1 MSVVDAVSLL
11 RETAGMT
18 LTDPSPIHQTM
29 ASWLAHLA
37 GGGSAPL
44 EDLLHPDVV
53 FWSPVIFAPQRGRD
67 LTLMYLTA
75 ASQVFPG
82 DPETEGSGPSGPSG
96 GGFHYTKKVLDGNHA
111 VLEFETMMGGVQ
123 VNGVDII
130 TCDDNG
136 LITEFK
142 VMIRPF
148 KAIEAVRDRM
158 AAMLA

>member
-1 MSVVDAVSLL
+1 
-11 RETAGMT
+11 MT
-18 LTDPSPIHQTM
+18 PTDPQPIRR
-29 ASWLAHLA
+29 AIAGWLAQLA
-37 GGGSAPL
+37 GDGSVHL

-53 FWSPVIFAPQRGRD
+53 FWSPVIFSPQQGRD

-82 DPETEGSGPSGPSG
+82 DPEAGESGPSGPSG

-111 VLEFETMMGGVQ
+111 VLEFETTMGGIQ

-148 KAIEAVRDRM
+148 KAIEAVRARM
-158 AAMLA
+158 PAMLA

>member
-1 MSVVDAVSLL
+1 
-11 RETAGMT
+11 MT

-37 GGGSAPL
+37 GGAPTPL

-67 LTLMYLTA
+67 LTLIYLTA

-82 DPETEGSGPSGPSG
+82 DPETEGSEPSGPSG
-96 GGFHYTKKVLDGNHA
+96 GGFHYTKTVLDGNHA
-111 VLEFETMMGGVQ
+111 VLEFETTMGGIQ

-136 LITEFK
+136 LIIEFK

-158 AAMLA
+158 AALLA

>member
-1 MSVVDAVSLL
+1 
-11 RETAGMT
+11 MT

-37 GGGSAPL
+37 GGAPTPL

-67 LTLMYLTA
+67 LTLIYLTA

-82 DPETEGSGPSGPSG
+82 DPETEGSEPSGPSG
-96 GGFHYTKKVLDGNHA
+96 GGFHYTKTVLDGNHA
-111 VLEFETMMGGVQ
+111 VLEFETTMGGIQ

-136 LITEFK
+136 LIIEFK

-158 AAMLA
+158 AAMMA

>member
-1 MSVVDAVSLL
+1 
-11 RETAGMT
+11 MT

-37 GGGSAPL
+37 GGAPTPL

-82 DPETEGSGPSGPSG
+82 DPETEGSEPSGPSG
-96 GGFHYTKKVLDGNHA
+96 GGFHYTKTVLDGNHA
-111 VLEFETMMGGVQ
+111 VLEFETTMGGIQ

-136 LITEFK
+136 LIIEFK

>member
-1 MSVVDAVSLL
+1 
-11 RETAGMT
+11 MT

-29 ASWLAHLA
+29 AGWLAHLA
-37 GGGSAPL
+37 GGGSTPL
-44 EDLLHPDVV
+44 ENLLHPDVV

-67 LTLMYLTA
+67 LTIMYLTA

-82 DPETEGSGPSGPSG
+82 DPETEGSGPSGQSG
-96 GGFHYTKKVLDGNHA
+96 GEFHYTKKVLDGNHA
-111 VLEFETMMGGVQ
+111 VLEFETTMGGIQ

>member
-1 MSVVDAVSLL
+1 
-11 RETAGMT
+11 MT

-37 GGGSAPL
+37 GGAPTPL

-67 LTLMYLTA
+67 LTLIYLTA

-82 DPETEGSGPSGPSG
+82 DPETEGSEPSGPSG
-96 GGFHYTKKVLDGNHA
+96 GGFHYTKTVLDGNHA
-111 VLEFETMMGGVQ
+111 VLEFETTMGGIQ

>member
-1 MSVVDAVSLL
+1 
-11 RETAGMT
+11 
-18 LTDPSPIHQTM
+18 M
-29 ASWLAHLA
+29 AAWLEHLA
-37 GGGSAPL
+37 GGESGPL

-53 FWSPVIFAPQRGRD
+53 FWSPVIFSPQQGRD

>member
-1 MSVVDAVSLL
+1 
-11 RETAGMT
+11 MT
-18 LTDPSPIHQTM
+18 VTDPSPIHQTM
-29 ASWLAHLA
+29 AAWLTHLA
-37 GGGSAPL
+37 GGGSATL

-53 FWSPVIFAPQRGRD
+53 FWSPVIFSPQQGRD

-75 ASQVFPG
+75 ASQVFP
-82 DPETEGSGPSGPSG
+82 
-96 GGFHYTKKVLDGNHA
+96 
-111 VLEFETMMGGVQ
+111 

-130 TCDDNG
+130 TCDDDG

-148 KAIEAVRDRM
+148 KAVEAVRDRM

>member
-1 MSVVDAVSLL
+1 
-11 RETAGMT
+11 MT

-37 GGGSAPL
+37 GGAPTPL

-67 LTLMYLTA
+67 LTLIYLTA

-82 DPETEGSGPSGPSG
+82 DPETEGSGPSG
-96 GGFHYTKKVLDGNHA
+96 GGFHYTKTVLDGNHA
-111 VLEFETMMGGVQ
+111 VLEFETTMGGIQ

-136 LITEFK
+136 LIIEFK

>member
-1 MSVVDAVSLL
+1 
-11 RETAGMT
+11 
-18 LTDPSPIHQTM
+18 
-29 ASWLAHLA
+29 
-37 GGGSAPL
+37 
-44 EDLLHPDVV
+44 VV

-82 DPETEGSGPSGPSG
+82 DPETEESEPSGPSG

>member
-1 MSVVDAVSLL
+1 
-11 RETAGMT
+11 MT

-37 GGGSAPL
+37 GGAPTPL

-67 LTLMYLTA
+67 LTLIYLTA

-82 DPETEGSGPSGPSG
+82 DPETEGSEPSGPSG
-96 GGFHYTKKVLDGNHA
+96 GGFHYTKTVLDGNHA
-111 VLEFETMMGGVQ
+111 VLEFETTMGGIQ

-136 LITEFK
+136 LIIEFK

>member
-1 MSVVDAVSLL
+1 
-11 RETAGMT
+11 
-18 LTDPSPIHQTM
+18 M
-29 ASWLAHLA
+29 AAWLEHLA
-37 GGGSAPL
+37 GGESGPL

>member
-1 MSVVDAVSLL
+1 V
-11 RETAGMT
+11 T
-18 LTDPSPIHQTM
+18 LTEPSPIHQTM

-82 DPETEGSGPSGPSG
+82 DPETEESEPSGPSG

>member
-1 MSVVDAVSLL
+1 
-11 RETAGMT
+11 MT
-18 LTDPSPIHQTM
+18 PTDPSPIHQTM
-29 ASWLAHLA
+29 AGWLAHLA
-37 GGGSAPL
+37 GGESAPL
-44 EDLLHPDVV
+44 GDLLHPDVV
-53 FWSPVIFAPQRGRD
+53 FWSPVIFAPQKGRD

-82 DPETEGSGPSGPSG
+82 DTEAGESGSSGPSG

-111 VLEFETMMGGVQ
+111 VLEFETTMGGIQ

-130 TCDDNG
+130 TCDDDG

>member
-1 MSVVDAVSLL
+1 
-11 RETAGMT
+11 MT
-18 LTDPSPIHQTM
+18 LTDPSPIHHTM

-37 GGGSAPL
+37 GGAPTPL

-67 LTLMYLTA
+67 LTLIYLTA

-82 DPETEGSGPSGPSG
+82 DPETEGSEPSGPSG
-96 GGFHYTKKVLDGNHA
+96 GGFHYTKTVLGGNHA
-111 VLEFETMMGGVQ
+111 VLEFETTMGGIQ

-136 LITEFK
+136 LIIEFK

-158 AAMLA
+158 AALLA

>member
-1 MSVVDAVSLL
+1 
-11 RETAGMT
+11 MT

-37 GGGSAPL
+37 GGAPSPL

-67 LTLMYLTA
+67 LTLIYLTA

-82 DPETEGSGPSGPSG
+82 DPETEGSEPSGPSG
-96 GGFHYTKKVLDGNHA
+96 GGFHYTKTVLDGNHA
-111 VLEFETMMGGVQ
+111 VLEFETTMGGIQ

-136 LITEFK
+136 LIIEFK

>member
-1 MSVVDAVSLL
+1 
-11 RETAGMT
+11 MT
-18 LTDPSPIHQTM
+18 PTDPSPIHQTM
-29 ASWLAHLA
+29 ANWLAHLA
-37 GGGSAPL
+37 GGESAPL
-44 EDLLHPDVV
+44 GDLLHPDVV
-53 FWSPVIFAPQRGRD
+53 FWSPVIFAPQKGRD
-67 LTLMYLTA
+67 LTIMYLTA

-82 DPETEGSGPSGPSG
+82 DPEAGESGPSGPSG

-111 VLEFETMMGGVQ
+111 VLEFETTMGGIQ

-130 TCDDNG
+130 TCDDEG

>member
-1 MSVVDAVSLL
+1 
-11 RETAGMT
+11 
-18 LTDPSPIHQTM
+18 M
-29 ASWLAHLA
+29 AAWLEHLA
-37 GGGSAPL
+37 GGESGPL

-82 DPETEGSGPSGPSG
+82 DPETEGSGPSGPSA

>member
-1 MSVVDAVSLL
+1 
-11 RETAGMT
+11 MT
-18 LTDPSPIHQTM
+18 VTDPSPIHQTM
-29 ASWLAHLA
+29 AAWLTHLA
-37 GGGSAPL
+37 GGGSATL

-53 FWSPVIFAPQRGRD
+53 FWSPVVFSPQQGRD

-82 DPETEGSGPSGPSG
+82 DPESDGSGQSGSSG
-96 GGFHYTKKVLDGNHA
+96 AGFRYTKKVLDGHQA
-111 VLEFETMMGGVQ
+111 VLEFETTMGGIQ

-130 TCDDNG
+130 TCDDDG

-148 KAIEAVRDRM
+148 KAVEAVRDRM

>member
-1 MSVVDAVSLL
+1 MSVVDTVSLL
-11 RETAGMT
+11 RETAGVT
-18 LTDPSPIHQTM
+18 LTEPSPIHQTM

-82 DPETEGSGPSGPSG
+82 DPETEESEPSGPSG

>member
-1 MSVVDAVSLL
+1 
-11 RETAGMT
+11 MT

-29 ASWLAHLA
+29 AGWLAHLA
-37 GGGSAPL
+37 GGGSTPL
-44 EDLLHPDVV
+44 ENLLHPDVV

-67 LTLMYLTA
+67 LTIMYLTA

-82 DPETEGSGPSGPSG
+82 DPETEGSGPSGQSG
-96 GGFHYTKKVLDGNHA
+96 GEFHYTKKVLDGNHA
-111 VLEFETMMGGVQ
+111 VLEFETMMGGIQ

>member
-1 MSVVDAVSLL
+1 
-11 RETAGMT
+11 MT

-37 GGGSAPL
+37 GGAPTPL

-82 DPETEGSGPSGPSG
+82 DPETEGSEPSGPSG
-96 GGFHYTKKVLDGNHA
+96 GGFHYTKTVLDGNHA
-111 VLEFETMMGGVQ
+111 VLEFETTMGGIQ

-136 LITEFK
+136 LIIEFK

-158 AAMLA
+158 AAMMA

>member
-1 MSVVDAVSLL
+1 
-11 RETAGMT
+11 MT
-18 LTDPSPIHQTM
+18 PTDPHPIRR
-29 ASWLAHLA
+29 AIAGWLAQLA
-37 GGGSAPL
+37 GDGSVHL

-67 LTLMYLTA
+67 LTIMYLTA

-82 DPETEGSGPSGPSG
+82 DPETEGSGPSGQSG
-96 GGFHYTKKVLDGNHA
+96 GEFHYTKKVLDGNHA
-111 VLEFETMMGGVQ
+111 VLEFETTMGGIQ

>member
-1 MSVVDAVSLL
+1 
-11 RETAGMT
+11 MT

-37 GGGSAPL
+37 GGAPTPL

-67 LTLMYLTA
+67 LTLIYLTA

-82 DPETEGSGPSGPSG
+82 DPETEGSEPSGPSG
-96 GGFHYTKKVLDGNHA
+96 GGFHYTKTVLDGNHA
-111 VLEFETMMGGVQ
+111 VLEFETTMGGIQ

-130 TCDDNG
+130 TCDDEG

>member
-1 MSVVDAVSLL
+1 
-11 RETAGMT
+11 
-18 LTDPSPIHQTM
+18 M

-82 DPETEGSGPSGPSG
+82 DPETEEPEPSGPSG

>member
-1 MSVVDAVSLL
+1 
-11 RETAGMT
+11 MT

-29 ASWLAHLA
+29 AGWLAHLA
-37 GGGSAPL
+37 VGGSAPL

-67 LTLMYLTA
+67 LTIMYLTA

-82 DPETEGSGPSGPSG
+82 DPETEGSGPSGQSG
-96 GGFHYTKKVLDGNHA
+96 GKFHYTKKVLDGNHA
-111 VLEFETMMGGVQ
+111 VLEFETTMGGIQ